1 MIGRQLPFV
10 KVTRRGTPRFSPSTL
25 DIRQSTSLQSSVK
38 QPHRSTFQSVIARPH
53 IAKTCHGNAVP
64 SSRRCALRRGR
75 VFDVETNAVAA
86 GRSKGGPSSSFPTAA
101 PAHQVAIDVF
111 RLATSAAQRK
121 RQKEASEV
129 EKTYVLAPSAV
140 HHKQRT
146 TNSEQRQRQ

>member
-86 GRSKGGPSSSFPTAA
+86 GRSKGGPSSFFPTAA
-101 PAHQVAIDVF
+101 PAIDVF
-111 RLATSAAQRK
+111 RLATSSAQRK